1 MKKFIVL
8 ITMLL
13 PLGAMATVPELNK
26 IVDNYSATEGVTVVN
41 LTGEMLKAQ
50 AGAAGADTSKYI
62 EDIESLVILQS
73 ETADL
78 SKKIVKQVDKALKG
92 VNLESLVDIQA
103 EKDNRVRVLA
113 NRDGE
118 VIADIIVFVT
128 EGDEVALIVISGTLD
143 ESILGDMES
152 GIGGLILG
160 FD

>member
-73 ETADL
+73 DTANL
-78 SKKIVKQVDKALKG
+78 SKKIVKQVDKVLKG
-92 VNLESLVDIQA
+92 INLESLVDIQA

-118 VIADIIVFVT
+118 VIADVIVFVT

-152 GIGGLILG
+152 GIGGISIG
-160 FD
+160 

>member
-118 VIADIIVFVT
+118 VIADVIVFVT
-128 EGDEVALIVISGTLD
+128 DGDEVALIMISGTLD

-152 GIGGLILG
+152 GIGGISIG
-160 FD
+160 

>member
-8 ITMLL
+8 IAMLL

-26 IVDNYSATEGVTVVN
+26 IVDDYSTTEGVTVVN

-152 GIGGLILG
+152 GIGGISIG
-160 FD
+160 

>member
-118 VIADIIVFVT
+118 VIADVIVFVT
-128 EGDEVALIVISGTLD
+128 DGDEVALIVISGTLD

-152 GIGGLILG
+152 GIGGISIG
-160 FD
+160 

>member
-50 AGAAGADTSKYI
+50 AGAAGADANKYI

-118 VIADIIVFVT
+118 VIADVIVFVT
-128 EGDEVALIVISGTLD
+128 DGDEVALIMISGTLD
-143 ESILGDMES
+143 ESILGDMQS
-152 GIGGLILG
+152 GMNGISIG
-160 FD
+160 

>member
-8 ITMLL
+8 IAMLL

-50 AGAAGADTSKYI
+50 AGAAGADANKYI

-118 VIADIIVFVT
+118 VIADVIVFVT
-128 EGDEVALIVISGTLD
+128 DGDEVALIVISGTLD
-143 ESILGDMES
+143 ESILGDMQS
-152 GIGGLILG
+152 GMNGISIG
-160 FD
+160 

>member
-13 PLGAMATVPELNK
+13 PLGVMATVPELNK

-50 AGAAGADTSKYI
+50 AGAAGADANKYI

-118 VIADIIVFVT
+118 LIADIIVFVT
-128 EGDEVALIVISGTLD
+128 EGDEVALIMISGTLD
-143 ESILGDMES
+143 ESILGDMQS
-152 GIGGLILG
+152 GMNGISIG
-160 FD
+160 

>member
-1 MKKFIVL
+1 MKKLIVL

-13 PLGAMATVPELNK
+13 PLGAIATVPELNK

-78 SKKIVKQVDKALKG
+78 SKKIVKQVDKVLKG

-152 GIGGLILG
+152 GIGGISIG
-160 FD
+160 

>member
-1 MKKFIVL
+1 MKKLIVL
-8 ITMLL
+8 ITILL

-128 EGDEVALIVISGTLD
+128 DGDEVALIVISGTLD

-152 GIGGLILG
+152 GIGGISIG
-160 FD
+160 

>member
-50 AGAAGADTSKYI
+50 AGAAGAEASKYI

-118 VIADIIVFVT
+118 VIADVIVYVT
-128 EGDEVALIVISGTLD
+128 DGDEVALIVISGTLD

-152 GIGGLILG
+152 GIGGISIG
-160 FD
+160 

>member
-8 ITMLL
+8 IAMLL

-152 GIGGLILG
+152 GIGGISIG
-160 FD
+160 

>member
-8 ITMLL
+8 IAMLL
-13 PLGAMATVPELNK
+13 PLGAMATVPELSK
-26 IVDNYSATEGVTVVN
+26 IVDNYSTTEGVTVVN

-50 AGAAGADTSKYI
+50 AGAAGADANKYI

-118 VIADIIVFVT
+118 VIADVIVFVT
-128 EGDEVALIVISGTLD
+128 DGDEVALIMISGTLD
-143 ESILGDMES
+143 ESILGDMQS
-152 GIGGLILG
+152 GIGGISIG
-160 FD
+160 

>member
-8 ITMLL
+8 IAMLL

-50 AGAAGADTSKYI
+50 AGAAGADASKYI

-128 EGDEVALIVISGTLD
+128 EGDEVALIMISGTLD

-152 GIGGLILG
+152 GIGGISIG
-160 FD
+160 

>member
-128 EGDEVALIVISGTLD
+128 EGDEVALIVISGSLD

-152 GIGGLILG
+152 GIGGISIG
-160 FD
+160 

>member
-50 AGAAGADTSKYI
+50 AGAAGAEASKYI

-152 GIGGLILG
+152 GIGGISIG
-160 FD
+160 

>member
-8 ITMLL
+8 IAMLL

-26 IVDNYSATEGVTVVN
+26 IVDDYSATEGVTVVN

-73 ETADL
+73 DTANL

-118 VIADIIVFVT
+118 VIADVIVYVT
-128 EGDEVALIVISGTLD
+128 DGDEVALIVISGTLD

-152 GIGGLILG
+152 GIGGISIG
-160 FD
+160 

>member
-8 ITMLL
+8 IAMLL

-50 AGAAGADTSKYI
+50 AGAAGADANKYI

-73 ETADL
+73 ETANL

-92 VNLESLVDIQA
+92 VNLENLVDIQA

-118 VIADIIVFVT
+118 LIADIIVYVT
-128 EGDEVALIVISGTLD
+128 DGDEVALIMISGTLD
-143 ESILGDMES
+143 ESILGDMQS
-152 GIGGLILG
+152 GIGGISIG
-160 FD
+160 

>member
-8 ITMLL
+8 IAMLL

-50 AGAAGADTSKYI
+50 AGAAGADANKYI

-118 VIADIIVFVT
+118 VIADVIVFVT
-128 EGDEVALIVISGTLD
+128 EGDKVALIVISGTLD
-143 ESILGDMES
+143 ESILGDMQS
-152 GIGGLILG
+152 GMNGISIG
-160 FD
+160 

>member
-8 ITMLL
+8 IAMLL
-13 PLGAMATVPELNK
+13 PLGVMATVPELNK

-50 AGAAGADTSKYI
+50 AGAAGADASKYI

-118 VIADIIVFVT
+118 LIADIIVFVT

-143 ESILGDMES
+143 ESILGDMQS
-152 GIGGLILG
+152 GMNGISIG
-160 FD
+160 

>member
-8 ITMLL
+8 IAMLL

-50 AGAAGADTSKYI
+50 AGAAGAEASKYI

-73 ETADL
+73 DTANL
-78 SKKIVKQVDKALKG
+78 SKKIVKQVDKVLKG

-128 EGDEVALIVISGTLD
+128 EGYEVALIVISGTLD

-152 GIGGLILG
+152 GIGGISIG
-160 FD
+160 

>member
-26 IVDNYSATEGVTVVN
+26 IVDDYSATEGVTVVN

-50 AGAAGADTSKYI
+50 AGAAAAEASKYI

-73 ETADL
+73 ETANL

-143 ESILGDMES
+143 ESILGDMQS
-152 GIGGLILG
+152 GMNGISIG
-160 FD
+160 

>member
-26 IVDNYSATEGVTVVN
+26 IVDDYSATEGVTVVN

-62 EDIESLVILQS
+62 EDIESLVVLQS
-73 ETADL
+73 ETANL
-78 SKKIVKQVDKALKG
+78 SKKIVKQVDKVLKG

-128 EGDEVALIVISGTLD
+128 EGDEVALIMISGTLD

-152 GIGGLILG
+152 GIGGISIG
-160 FD
+160 

>member
-13 PLGAMATVPELNK
+13 PLGVMATVPELNK

-50 AGAAGADTSKYI
+50 AGAAGADASKYI

-128 EGDEVALIVISGTLD
+128 EGDEVALIMISGTLD
-143 ESILGDMES
+143 ESILGDMQS
-152 GIGGLILG
+152 GIGGISIG
-160 FD
+160 

>member
-8 ITMLL
+8 IAMLL

-50 AGAAGADTSKYI
+50 AGAAGADANKYI

-73 ETADL
+73 EIANL
-78 SKKIVKQVDKALKG
+78 SKKIVKQVDKALKDT
-92 VNLESLVDIQA
+92 NLESLVDIQA

-118 VIADIIVFVT
+118 VIADVIVFVT
-128 EGDEVALIVISGTLD
+128 DGDEVALIVISGTLD

-152 GIGGLILG
+152 GIGGISIG
-160 FD
+160 

>member
-8 ITMLL
+8 IAMLL

-26 IVDNYSATEGVTVVN
+26 IVDDYSTTEGVTVVN

-50 AGAAGADTSKYI
+50 AGAAGTEASKYI

-118 VIADIIVFVT
+118 VIADVIVYVT
-128 EGDEVALIVISGTLD
+128 DGDEVALIVISGTLD

-152 GIGGLILG
+152 GIGGISIG
-160 FD
+160 

>member
-26 IVDNYSATEGVTVVN
+26 IVDDYSATEGVTVVN

-50 AGAAGADTSKYI
+50 AGAAGADASKYI

-78 SKKIVKQVDKALKG
+78 SKKIVKQVNKALKG
-92 VNLESLVDIQA
+92 VNLENLVDIQA

-118 VIADIIVFVT
+118 VIADVIVYVT
-128 EGDEVALIVISGTLD
+128 DGDEVALIMISGTLD
-143 ESILGDMES
+143 ESILGDMQS
-152 GIGGLILG
+152 GMNGISIG
-160 FD
+160 

>member
-8 ITMLL
+8 IAMLL

-26 IVDNYSATEGVTVVN
+26 IVDDYSATEGVTVVN

-50 AGAAGADTSKYI
+50 AGAAGADANKYI
-62 EDIESLVILQS
+62 EDIESLVILLS
-73 ETADL
+73 ETANL

-92 VNLESLVDIQA
+92 VNLENLVDIQA

-118 VIADIIVFVT
+118 VIADIIVYVT
-128 EGDEVALIVISGTLD
+128 DGDEVALIMISGTLD

-152 GIGGLILG
+152 GIGGISIG
-160 FD
+160 

>member
-8 ITMLL
+8 IAMLL

-50 AGAAGADTSKYI
+50 AGAAGADASKYI

-78 SKKIVKQVDKALKG
+78 SKKIVKQVNKALKG
-92 VNLESLVDIQA
+92 VNLENLVDIQA

-118 VIADIIVFVT
+118 IIADVIVYVT
-128 EGDEVALIVISGTLD
+128 DGDEVALIVISGTLD

-152 GIGGLILG
+152 GIGGISIG
-160 FD
+160 

>member
-8 ITMLL
+8 IAMLL

-26 IVDNYSATEGVTVVN
+26 IVDDYSTTEGVTVVN

-50 AGAAGADTSKYI
+50 AGAAGADASKYI

-128 EGDEVALIVISGTLD
+128 EGDEVALIMISGTLD
-143 ESILGDMES
+143 ESILGDMQS
-152 GIGGLILG
+152 GMNGISIG
-160 FD
+160 

>member
-50 AGAAGADTSKYI
+50 AGAAGAEASKYI

-92 VNLESLVDIQA
+92 VNLENLVDIQA

-118 VIADIIVFVT
+118 VIADVIVYVT
-128 EGDEVALIVISGTLD
+128 DGDEVALIMISGTLD

-152 GIGGLILG
+152 GIGGISIG
-160 FD
+160 

>member
-8 ITMLL
+8 IAMLL

-50 AGAAGADTSKYI
+50 AGAAGADANKYI

-152 GIGGLILG
+152 GIGGISIG
-160 FD
+160 

>member
-26 IVDNYSATEGVTVVN
+26 IVDNYSTTEGVTVVN

-50 AGAAGADTSKYI
+50 AGAAGADANKYI

-103 EKDNRVRVLA
+103 EKDNRVRVLT

-118 VIADIIVFVT
+118 VIADVIVFVT
-128 EGDEVALIVISGTLD
+128 DGDEVALIMISGTLD

-152 GIGGLILG
+152 GIGGISIG
-160 FD
+160 

>member
-8 ITMLL
+8 IAMLL

-26 IVDNYSATEGVTVVN
+26 IVDDYSATEGVTVVN

-50 AGAAGADTSKYI
+50 AGAAGADASKYI

-128 EGDEVALIVISGTLD
+128 EGDEVALIMISGTLD
-143 ESILGDMES
+143 ESILGDMQS
-152 GIGGLILG
+152 GMNGISIG
-160 FD
+160 

>member
-8 ITMLL
+8 IAMLL
-13 PLGAMATVPELNK
+13 PFGAMATVPELNK
-26 IVDNYSATEGVTVVN
+26 IVDDYSSVEGVTVVN

-50 AGAAGADTSKYI
+50 AGAAGADANKYI

-118 VIADIIVFVT
+118 VIADVIVYVT
-128 EGDEVALIVISGTLD
+128 DGDEVALIMISGTLD
-143 ESILGDMES
+143 ESILGDMQS
-152 GIGGLILG
+152 GIGGISIG
-160 FD
+160 

>member
-26 IVDNYSATEGVTVVN
+26 IVDDYSATEGVTVVN

-73 ETADL
+73 ETANL

-128 EGDEVALIVISGTLD
+128 DGDEVALIVISGTLD

-152 GIGGLILG
+152 GIGGISIG
-160 FD
+160 

>member
-8 ITMLL
+8 IAMLL
-13 PLGAMATVPELNK
+13 PFGAMATVPELNK
-26 IVDNYSATEGVTVVN
+26 IVDDYSTTEGVTVVN

-50 AGAAGADTSKYI
+50 AGAAGADANKYI

-73 ETADL
+73 DTANL

-118 VIADIIVFVT
+118 VIADVIVFVT
-128 EGDEVALIVISGTLD
+128 DGDEVALIVISGTLD
-143 ESILGDMES
+143 ESILGDMQS
-152 GIGGLILG
+152 GIGGISIG
-160 FD
+160 